1 MDKVEVDSENEQQNT
16 ISQNVNINENINV
29 TNNGVVAAKENTTV
43 YKENVNNSKVSK
55 EQVELENSRLKIEK
69 ERYAEKKRQDTV
81 SILLYLGVTLIILAG
96 LVFATTTWDYLPSLI
111 KALLLFGFS
120 GMLFGVS
127 SFVEKKM
134 KIQKTSFA
142 LWILG
147 TIFFPITCI
156 CTGYLEVFGYDFSL
170 NSDSKYLF
178 SLVSAIVCL
187 PIYIISAKKYASKF
201 FAYISAI
208 NITLIAY
215 FTFLNITEEISIIV
229 ILMSIYNL
237 ISLVAVSNML
247 KKTDFSKNISEAVTN
262 INKITVVITGIIA
275 SFSIFKNIDLYY
287 ITLYGIDYEN
297 YFNISMIDLVSYV
310 FILGNI
316 KYLCM
321 QKKDYLF
328 SIVNAIVSI
337 MFLNNTCLYLI
348 QNNILDSSKYVT
360 FMFLA
365 IAIICAISNFGI
377 KYIFKNEKWEGMKL
391 TSNFINGLFIPIL
404 LITSIIQVAMV
415 DNLKIESI
423 IFPIISM
430 LILIQKRV
438 YSKNM
443 KNGIVEVLDC
453 CISIFFVIIPFALY
467 RYFPKELDI
476 NIIVYIS
483 LICFIPWMISK
494 FIKVL
499 NKGSEIEVFKII
511 GILFTIIP
519 FILSFIDINSQTAIY
534 KLLIALEFI
543 VVSYVTYIEY
553 IKENSGY
560 KEVANLLINVIG
572 IGIIPIVFIILTT
585 WLTTIPIYFTTFI
598 SAAIIYITVLLFNK
612 KDLMS
617 NFKYTVVIMLMISN
631 LFMMFEMKN
640 IFEYLFIQAFILLIY
655 FNKVYKYSETYN
667 VYALIAI
674 SANVICI
681 ASSDLLSTGGIILN
695 AIVFL
700 SVMLYINLYNY
711 NKVKIL
717 VANKGRK
724 LFISNKRIITSLG
737 LLLGLIPYA
746 QIILATGELLY
757 IPDMYSIVL
766 IELGIIFTVF
776 VIEKIICKAKNIVT
790 YIVQAGIYFL
800 TLITT
805 VEFTDIM
812 LYSILL
818 LVLVIIGNL
827 IKNKSMLITPAIALV
842 FFAIKGTMD
851 FWLSIPWWLYLL
863 IGGTVLVYAAMKREI
878 NKQKNIDN
886 KKQSK
891 LKEFISSFED

>member
-69 ERYAEKKRQDTV
+69 ERYAEKKRQDTI
-81 SILLYLGVTLIILAG
+81 STLLYLGVTLIILAG
-96 LVFATTTWDYLPSLI
+96 IVFATTTWEYLPAAI
-111 KALLLFGFS
+111 KAILLFGFS

-156 CTGYLEVFGYDFSL
+156 CTGYLEVFGYNFSL

-201 FAYISAI
+201 FAYIGSI

-247 KKTDFSKNISEAVTN
+247 KKTDFSKNISEAVMN
-262 INKITVVITGIIA
+262 INKITVIVIGVIV
-275 SFSIFKNIDLYY
+275 SLNIF
-287 ITLYGIDYEN
+287 TTIDYMGYSSKN

-310 FILGNI
+310 FILVNI

-348 QNNILDSSKYVT
+348 QNNVLDSSKYVT

-438 YSKNM
+438 YSKNIG
-443 KNGIVEVLDC
+443 NGIVEVLDC
-453 CISIFFVIIPFALY
+453 CISIFFVIIPFAFY
-467 RYFPKELDI
+467 RYIPESMNI

-511 GILFTIIP
+511 GILFTVIP

-560 KEVANLLINVIG
+560 KEVASLLINVIG

-631 LFMMFEMKN
+631 LFMMVEMKN

-667 VYALIAI
+667 FYALIAF
-674 SANVICI
+674 SANIICI

-700 SVMLYINLYNY
+700 SIMSYINLYNY

-717 VANKGRK
+717 IANKGRK

-746 QIILATGELLY
+746 QIILATGDLLD

-800 TLITT
+800 TLITI
-805 VEFTDIM
+805 VNFADIM